1 MPVPGDTRGWRGPE
15 RIWPGRGGETGC
27 AGRAGAMGND
37 GTFGATG
44 SGCFGGAAEI
54 GGAIGGEMGPPDAK
68 GGRSGAIAFGAV
80 TVSAASAAGST
91 GFGGATTGCAGR
103 TGGAGA
109 GGTTGAVGIVAEG
122 ATTGGRIAIGG
133 RCITTGGGGGGGGGT
148 AGGVGSTGSSSKS
161 PPLRSAC
168 GSSSIR
174 YRATLGS
181 SFKWLRMRRARSS
194 SIELEWVFL
203 SWTPRFGSA
212 SMIALGLTSSSL
224 ASSLI
229 RILLIDGEKN

>member
-1 MPVPGDTRGWRGPE
+1 M
-15 RIWPGRGGETGC
+15 
-27 AGRAGAMGND
+27 
-37 GTFGATG
+37 G
-44 SGCFGGAAEI
+44 SGCFGGPAK
-54 GGAIGGEMGPPDAK
+54 IGGESGPPDAN
-68 GGRSGAIAFGAV
+68 GGRSGAVAFLVAAGGSV
-80 TVSAASAAGST
+80 TSTAGST
-91 GFGGATTGCAGR
+91 GLAGTAAACGGLTGCAG
-103 TGGAGA
+103 TGAAGA
-109 GGTTGAVGIVAEG
+109 LGAA
-122 ATTGGRIAIGG
+122 ATEAAATGGRIAIASLGG
-133 RCITTGGGGGGGGGT
+133 GAITGGG
-148 AGGVGSTGSSSKS
+148 ASTGGASSLS

-181 SFKWLRMRRARSS
+181 SLRRVRIRRARSS

-229 RILLIDGEKN
+229 RILLIDGEKNGYAALASRP